1 MTDKPDTAEA
11 ATTPVRVR
19 LKNRDAVRA
28 QIALLAGQARHELR
42 IFAPQL
48 DPALYN
54 TVELTGQLASFV
66 ARDRH
71 NFVHILIED
80 SVQAVRDNDR
90 VLLLCR
96 RMSDF
101 VRMHRVGEQ
110 HIGLKEMFLV
120 VDRLGYL
127 HQPDLARPDCLS
139 ASADARG
146 AVQLTLRFQ
155 EMWERSEPIRTINT
169 VGLL

>member
-1 MTDKPDTAEA
+1 MTDNPDTAGA
-11 ATTPVRVR
+11 ATVPVRVR
-19 LKNRDAVRA
+19 LKSRDAVRA
-28 QIALLAGQARHELR
+28 QITLLVGQARHELR

-54 TVELTGQLASFV
+54 TTELTGQLASFV

-71 NFVHILIED
+71 NFVHILVED
-80 SVQAVRDNDR
+80 SDQAMRDNDR
-90 VLLLCR
+90 VVLLCR

-101 VRMHRVGEQ
+101 VRIHRVGEQ
-110 HIGLKEMFLV
+110 HIGLQEMFLV

-127 HQPDLARPDCLS
+127 HQPDLSQPDCLS
-139 ASADARG
+139 ASADTRG
-146 AVQLTLRFQ
+146 AVQLAQRFQ

-169 VGLL
+169 VGLT

>member
-1 MTDKPDTAEA
+1 MTDNPDTTEA
-11 ATTPVRVR
+11 ATAPARVR
-19 LKNRDAVRA
+19 LLNRDAVRA
-28 QIALLAGQARHELR
+28 QIALLAGQARHELG

-54 TVELTGQLASFV
+54 TAELAGQLSSFA

-71 NFVHILIED
+71 NLVRILVED
-80 SVQAVRDNDR
+80 SDQAVRDNDR
-90 VLLLCR
+90 VMLLCR

-101 VRMHRVGEQ
+101 VQIHRVGEQ

-127 HQPDLARPDCLS
+127 HQPDLTRPDCLS
-139 ASADARG
+139 ASADPRG
-146 AVQLTLRFQ
+146 AVQLAQRFQ
-155 EMWERSEPIRTINT
+155 EMWEHSELLRHINT
-169 VGLL
+169 VGL